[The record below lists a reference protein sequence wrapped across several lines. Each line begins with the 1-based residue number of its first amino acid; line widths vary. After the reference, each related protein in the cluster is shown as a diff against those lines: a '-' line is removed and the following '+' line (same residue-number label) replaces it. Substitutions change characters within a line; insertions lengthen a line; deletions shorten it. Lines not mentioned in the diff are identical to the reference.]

1 MNRYIPN
8 QHGAWAMLIVPF
20 LFGLSAG
27 SIGWMQLL
35 LFIGW
40 LLIYLFSF
48 PLLQWIKTGKAA
60 RYKQPV
66 LVYGACLLPV
76 VCALVWYRPALLLY
90 GAALIPFFLIPAY
103 YAKTKNERALL
114 NDMVAVLLFSSFVYP
129 VVYLGGGESWR
140 HAHELF
146 AVSAVYFAGT
156 VFYVKTVI
164 REKNNPRFY
173 AASLIYHVAA
183 IVAMG
188 LLEPMLMLPFG
199 ILFVRAALLPKR
211 GIKAKQ
217 SGIAEIGFS
226 AMLVMMTLLLVF

>member
-27 SIGWMQLL
+27 SFGWMQLL

-48 PLLQWIKTGKAA
+48 PLLKWIKTGKTA

-90 GAALIPFFLIPAY
+90 GAALLPFFLIPAY

-129 VVYLGGGESWR
+129 VMYLGSGENWW

-146 AVSAVYFAGT
+146 AISAVYFAGT

-173 AASLIYHVAA
+173 AASLIYHLAAVAA
-183 IVAMG
+183 MG
-188 LLEPMLMLPFG
+188 CIEPMLMLPFG